1 MGRNSNQKRA
11 FIANSK
17 KAWDA
22 IGKNP
27 HVVDMKFESGIH
39 KLDYYHILPIIFIP
53 YNQMHHHLHKLAT
66 PLVLLEGSRP
76 KNPTAL
82 LLPLHPPP
90 LAGR

>member
-1 MGRNSNQKRA
+1 MGK
-11 FIANSK
+11 NSK
-17 KAWDA
+17 SRKTALA
-22 IGKNP
+22 LNAARYNPTIGKNP

-39 KLDYYHILPIIFIP
+39 KLDYHILPIIFIP
-53 YNQMHHHLHKLAT
+53 YNQMHHHLHKLAA

-82 LLPLHPPP
+82 LLPLHPP

>member
-1 MGRNSNQKRA
+1 MVKPSKRNRA
-11 FIANSK
+11 NKVNGAQTW
-17 KAWDA
+17 AT

-27 HVVDMKFESGIH
+27 HVLDMKFESGIH
-39 KLDYYHILPIIFIP
+39 KLDYHILPIIFIP
-53 YNQMHHHLHKLAT
+53 YKQMHHHLHKLAT